1 MGDGMARQARR
12 TWATVAIGLGAAGLL
27 AFAACNGDDTP
38 PAFFPEG
45 GTSDVT
51 TSDASGDVASD
62 APDAALENAKVITVH
77 GSPDLPAFR
86 VCFAIGTK
94 GDGSDALMA
103 PLPPLPDR
111 RSGSQPYPG
120 IFPGTGG
127 PMPDLLTDLSTK
139 AITPYLVFASSV
151 KTIERVDGGTITG
164 CDKLIGGDAGTLA
177 LGTDYVKLGTI
188 PPGTLAKNSTLVLV
202 GTGCLP
208 IADDPSATSLR
219 CGADYNGGTGNLAV
233 KVFVL
238 DRNVTDSAKVG
249 VRVIHAS
256 QPLDGVANAG
266 GAVGL
271 VASLTSV
278 FDGGSGTATLVGP
291 GEALKFGEQKPAKST
306 VTTFPAAADGTLTV
320 AEALADGGTLVSAPF
335 PLTTIHQ
342 LSTGTTTGADAY
354 FANGQNVVFVV
365 VGDPSVALVTD
376 AGINGYG
383 LHVLGFPTNPA
394 VVPYP

>member
-1 MGDGMARQARR
+1 MANRR
-12 TWATVAIGLGAAGLL
+12 RAWTAACVGLATAGAF
-27 AFAACNGDDTP
+27 AFAACTGDDTP
-38 PAFFPEG
+38 PAFFPEA
-45 GTSDVT
+45 GTTDVANDVPSDVAT
-51 TSDASGDVASD
+51 DASD
-62 APDAALENAKVITVH
+62 AAVENAKVIAVH
-77 GSPDLPAFR
+77 ASPDLPAFR
-86 VCFAIGTK
+86 VCFAIGAK

-111 RSGSQPYPG
+111 RSSPAQPYPG

-127 PMPDLLTDLSTK
+127 VMPDLLTDLSTK
-139 AITPYLVFASSV
+139 AITPYLVFASAV

-188 PPGTLAKNSTLVLV
+188 PPGTLAKNSTLVLT

-208 IADDPSATSLR
+208 IADDPTANSQR
-219 CGADYNGGTGNLAV
+219 CGADYNGGTGNLALRI
-233 KVFVL
+233 FVL
-238 DRNVTDSAKVG
+238 DRTVGDPGKVG

-256 QPLDGVANAG
+256 QPLDGVANAA
-266 GAVGL
+266 GAVGV

-278 FDGGSGTATLVGP
+278 FDGGSNTATLVGP
-291 GEALKFGEQKPAKST
+291 GEGLKFGEQKPSKSVQT
-306 VTTFPAAADGTLTV
+306 PFPAAADGTLTV
-320 AEALADGGTLVSAPF
+320 AAASSDGGTLASASF

-342 LSTGTTTGADAY
+342 LSTGASTGADTY

-365 VGDPSVALVTD
+365 VGDPAVTLVTD
-376 AGINGYG
+376 AGVNGYG
-383 LHVLGFPTNPA
+383 LHVLGFPTNPK